1 MNTMRMI
8 RIALAAV
15 AAVLSVAA
23 VEPHPDWTGHVTQ
36 TPTGSHL
43 LGNPAARVKLA
54 EYVSYTCPHC
64 AHFNQASEGPLK
76 VAYVAEGKV
85 SVEVRH
91 LVRDPIDLA
100 AALLANCGDQTRF
113 FERHNAFMASQD
125 QWLDK
130 VFKASPA
137 QRQAWSAGPLPQRLR
152 GIAAAAG
159 FYDIMARFEYGRPQV
174 DRCLADE
181 TMSQRLM
188 GQTKAA
194 IADGVQGTPSF
205 SINGQL
211 DDSVHDW
218 DGLRALLDAKL

>member
-1 MNTMRMI
+1 MNTMRLI
-8 RIALAAV
+8 RIAVATL
-15 AAVLSVAA
+15 AAVLSIAA
-23 VEPHPDWTGHVTQ
+23 IDPHPDWTGHVTVS
-36 TPTGSHL
+36 PTGSHV
-43 LGNPAARVKLA
+43 LGNPAAKVKLA

-64 AHFNQASEGPLK
+64 AHFNEASEGPLK

-100 AALLANCGDQTRF
+100 AALLANCGDQSGF
-113 FERHNAFMASQD
+113 FARHDALMRSQE

-137 QRQAWSAGPLPQRLR
+137 QRQAWSTGPVPQRLR
-152 GIAAAAG
+152 GIAATAG
-159 FYDIMARFEYGRPQV
+159 FYELMARYEYSRPAV

-181 TMSQRLM
+181 AMTQRLM

-205 SINGQL
+205 AINGKL
-211 DDSVHDW
+211 EDSVHDW
-218 DGLRALLDAKL
+218 DGLRALLDGKL